1 MRDLAKSWADVA
13 RSSADVCKLA
23 DFPTREFWG
32 DVPVG
37 DVVKPEALTSRT
49 VTYNRQTT
57 LSDGPHTILSD
68 GSGVGPGLAQMWA
81 AVSLVTE
88 QMRKR

>member
-1 MRDLAKSWADVA
+1 MAGLRDLAKSWADVA

-32 DVPVG
+32 DV
-37 DVVKPEALTSRT
+37 VKPEALTSRT

-57 LSDGPHTILSD
+57 LSDEPHTILSD
-68 GSGVGPGLAQMWA
+68 GSGIGRGLAQMWQRA
-81 AVSLVTE
+81 A
-88 QMRKR
+88 

>member
-23 DFPTREFWG
+23 DFPTREFW
-32 DVPVG
+32 G